1 MQDSIGNYAP
11 CPSAASVQ
19 LVYLSRPILNAV
31 KTADLGR

>member
-31 KTADLGR
+31 KAPASGR